1 MKTYYH
7 VIFWISLVICL
18 LPTNTFRA
26 ISSFSQIIVLALQFF
41 WFLGIGGMVAY
52 SILKN
57 EIQLESAF
65 LPLIAI
71 IIALNLNY
79 FLGKQDARFVFQL
92 AYIIFFSM
100 FGVSIVG
107 MGFVLYCKKI
117 FRRLFIENEK
127 PLD

>member
-127 PLD
+127 PPD